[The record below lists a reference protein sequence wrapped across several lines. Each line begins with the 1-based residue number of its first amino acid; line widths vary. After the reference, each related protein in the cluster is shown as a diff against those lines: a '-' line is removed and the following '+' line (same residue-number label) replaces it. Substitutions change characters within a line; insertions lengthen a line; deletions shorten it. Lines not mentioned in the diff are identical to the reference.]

1 MLITFCFLIL
11 AIYYAN
17 GEFDLTSNT
26 TIVLHTEL
34 VTLFP
39 ISVNLKQEPSRHL
52 PAFTYVTPCSKVS
65 VVNFEHVIAG
75 WGLACRNF
83 ATLKLIVKFL

>member
-17 GEFDLTSNT
+17 GEFELTSNT

-39 ISVNLKQEPSRHL
+39 ISVTLNQEHSRHL
-52 PAFTYVTPCSKVS
+52 PAQS
-65 VVNFEHVIAG
+65 
-75 WGLACRNF
+75 
-83 ATLKLIVKFL
+83 